1 MDYAEAMRN
10 AIADF
15 DKLDADFGA
24 VSEKVT
30 QAILDSG
37 VVNLGTVGI
46 ALAELLGSIA
56 AHLSK
61 SRSMDRKE
69 VESSF
74 WEIFTCCSEHYSKVD
89 VSNFADTLQ

>member
-1 MDYAEAMRN
+1 MDYAEAMRK

-15 DKLDADFGA
+15 DKLDADFGV

-30 QAILDSG
+30 QAIIDSG
-37 VVNLGTVGI
+37 VVNLGTVGM

-61 SRSMDRKE
+61 SRGMDRKYLE
-69 VESSF
+69 DCF
-74 WEIFTCCSEHYSKVD
+74 WEIVTCCSEHYSKID
-89 VSNFADTLQ
+89 VSLFSDTLQ